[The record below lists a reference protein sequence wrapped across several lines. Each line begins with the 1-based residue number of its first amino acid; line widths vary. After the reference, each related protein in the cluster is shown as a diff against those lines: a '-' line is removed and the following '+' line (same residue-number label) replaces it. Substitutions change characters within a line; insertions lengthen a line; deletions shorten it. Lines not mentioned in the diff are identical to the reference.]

1 MNDQLVDGIKRILA
15 DGVGVNL
22 FFVMRDDHSIKR
34 VDIENGETQTEIE
47 EVFRKKL
54 EADYLNTDIEVLD
67 LSKADSRNDVIYKY
81 DFDEFPEKLQFY
93 KEFEYNIEYDLFSF
107 SEDDLS
113 NLDALLIVVGNQN
126 DYCVLYKKFY
136 PVMYIGRG
144 GLCLIRSKTRFRK
157 LEEEVL
163 RINADYQYIIVDGE
177 MYILKLETLEK
188 FADFHNV
195 IEKEAV
201 VTVNTIEDLGILE
214 EPEILNEMI
223 ADDIS
228 FARKLCKIGRTS
240 PIITKKI
247 SGAELIRFSKTQPG
261 LNDKFKYNDTG
272 NQIVLTSNAS
282 KRAFLKMLDDSY
294 LISELT
300 NSYYDSSAKDLVQ

>member
-1 MNDQLVDGIKRILA
+1 MNNKLVEGIERILR

-22 FFVMRDDHSIKR
+22 FFVMRDDYRIKR

-47 EVFRKKL
+47 DLFRKRL
-54 EADYLNTDIEVLD
+54 EADYLNKDIEVLE
-67 LSKADSRNDVIYKY
+67 LSKADSRNDVIYRY
-81 DFDEFPEKLQFY
+81 DFDDFPEKLRFY
-93 KEFEYNIEYDLFSF
+93 KEFDYKSEYELFSF
-107 SEDDLS
+107 REDDLS

-136 PVMYIGRG
+136 PIMYIGRS
-144 GLCLIRSKTRFRK
+144 GLCLIRSNTRFRK
-157 LEEEVL
+157 LEEEIF
-163 RINADYQYIIVDGE
+163 RINADYQYIIVDDE

-195 IEKEAV
+195 IEKEAAV
-201 VTVNTIEDLGILE
+201 AVNTIESLGILE
-214 EPEILNEMI
+214 EPEILSEMI
-223 ADDIS
+223 EDDVS

-247 SGAELIRFSKTQPG
+247 SGPELIRFSKTQPG
-261 LNDKFKYNDTG
+261 LNDKFRYNTAGD
-272 NQIVLTSNAS
+272 QIVLTSNAS

-300 NSYYDSSAKDLVQ
+300 NTYYDSSAKDLVQ